1 MAWRWAPDN
10 QEATFLVPLLC
21 DSRLR
26 AAGSSALESPK
37 RVRQFRPPIAA
48 GLAVNFSAGKN
59 RRGKNQKPSR
69 AEINAA
75 IYLLQIKSEKLH
87 RSSHNRIIPTN

>member
-1 MAWRWAPDN
+1 
-10 QEATFLVPLLC
+10 LPL
-21 DSRLR
+21 
-26 AAGSSALESPK
+26 E
-37 RVRQFRPPIAA
+37 
-48 GLAVNFSAGKN
+48 LAVNFSTGKN

>member
-1 MAWRWAPDN
+1 L
-10 QEATFLVPLLC
+10 Q
-21 DSRLR
+21 
-26 AAGSSALESPK
+26 LE
-37 RVRQFRPPIAA
+37 
-48 GLAVNFSAGKN
+48 LAMNFSAGKN